1 MATETITIPMEEYQH
16 LKKLEKLDF
25 DLIRQF
31 TSSIEDLKQGRF
43 KRLA

>member
-1 MATETITIPMEEYQH
+1 MTETVTIPKQEYEH
-16 LKKLEKLDF
+16 LKKLEELDF

-31 TSSIEDLKQGRF
+31 TQSLEDLKKGRF

>member
-1 MATETITIPMEEYQH
+1 MITIPKTEYEK
-16 LKKLEKLDF
+16 LKKLKQLDF

-31 TSSIEDLKQGRF
+31 ACSLEDLKRGYF

>member
-1 MATETITIPMEEYQH
+1 METITIPKKEYDR
-16 LKKLEKLDF
+16 LKQLEQLDF

-31 TSSIEDLKQGRF
+31 ASSLEDLKSGRF

>member
-1 MATETITIPMEEYQH
+1 METVTIPKIEYQK
-16 LKKLEKLDF
+16 LKQLEKIDF

-31 TSSIEDLKQGRF
+31 ASSLADLKKGHF

>member
-1 MATETITIPMEEYQH
+1 MTTETITIPMEKYKH

-31 TSSIEDLKQGRF
+31 TNSLEDLKQRRF
-43 KRLA
+43 KKLA

>member
-1 MATETITIPMEEYQH
+1 METVTIPKKEYLK

-31 TSSIEDLKQGRF
+31 SKSLEDLKKGRF